1 MGKFSSP
8 HHFRFFDMVY
18 AKYHALF
25 KISTYKKFFAK
36 KSNNYLV
43 IKKIDRDVYKC
54 SLYIKN
60 PHASEKILNDK
71 EEIPNNN
78 YN

>member
-1 MGKFSSP
+1 MEIFSSP
-8 HHFRFFDMVY
+8 HHFRVFNIVY

-54 SLYIKN
+54 SLYL
-60 PHASEKILNDK
+60 SEHPYVSARNSKG
-71 EEIPNNN
+71 
-78 YN
+78 